1 MSDIQKYQC
10 TSLDGTHLSRKEFGT
25 VVDAYRLALK
35 TNPHDFSALRGLMLA
50 AAYLKDMQGLVHAD
64 EAKHFSYNSSIVNEV
79 IECASEEDKEYFK
92 KFAGLYADKKRMA
105 DCRREIESLH
115 RECGR
120 IETAMQLTEDTRRD
134 YYIKAGKGSK
144 WHIYAGRGSGWHP
157 KAYFIFVWCSTAF
170 FLILELII
178 AGVLAS
184 SGTGGEGVFMA
195 VFGGFTL
202 LVGIGVNFGYV
213 FPRFKIMKEI
223 DTYMEEFKAELSL
236 TEEKIKEREAE
247 ADELSDDIRRY
258 IRDLEIDRQ
267 YVK

>member
-25 VVDAYRLALK
+25 VVDAYRLSLK

-64 EAKHFSYNSSIVNEV
+64 EAKHFSYNIAIVNEV

-92 KFAGLYADKKRMA
+92 TFARLYADKKRMA

-115 RECGR
+115 QDCNR
-120 IETAMQLTEDTRRD
+120 IETAMQLAEDTRRD
-134 YYIKAGKGSK
+134 YYIKAGRHGK
-144 WHIYAGRGSGWHP
+144 WHP
-157 KAYFIFVWCSTAF
+157 KAYFIFGWCNTAF
-170 FLILELII
+170 YLILELII
-178 AGVLAS
+178 AVVLNS
-184 SGTGGEGVFMA
+184 SGTGGAFAFMA

-202 LVGIGVNFGYV
+202 LIGAGVNFGYV

-267 YVK
+267 YVN